1 MNHMKST
8 KGNIM
13 TKITAVLPDQET
25 AELVTDRLTALR
37 RDDLDWR
44 LVEPQDDHERIL
56 PAIGWPLGD
65 SATTAGRGVGAVPV
79 VYDYPEDEAL
89 KDRGVDRDEAESYRV
104 SVERGG
110 IAIIIEA
117 QSAYED
123 EVRRI
128 LEEADAQQIDV
139 E

>member
-1 MNHMKST
+1 MKSA
-8 KGNIM
+8 KENIM
-13 TKITAVLPDQET
+13 SKITAILPDQET
-25 AELVTDRLTALR
+25 AEHVTDRLTALR

-65 SATTAGRGVGAVPV
+65 TATTAGRGVGAVPV
-79 VYDYPEDEAL
+79 PYDYPEDEAL

-117 QSAYED
+117 RSEYED

-128 LEEADAQQIDV
+128 LEAADAQQIDV

>member
-1 MNHMKST
+1 MQSAKE
-8 KGNIM
+8 NIM
-13 TKITAVLPDQET
+13 SKITAILPDQET
-25 AELVTDRLTALR
+25 AEHVTDRLTALR

-65 SATTAGRGVGAVPV
+65 SASTAGRGVGAVPV
-79 VYDYPEDEAL
+79 QYDYPEDEAL
-89 KDRGVDRDEAESYRV
+89 KDRGVDRDEAESYSV

-117 QSAYED
+117 RSEFED